1 MVSSTTVW
9 TRRTCCCG
17 RTGTPWSTAARTW
30 RSATPVILRELLDED
45 PRVQG
50 SAFRDLAEALTR
62 GNVFYTATAPAA
74 RYVAAILGDPRT
86 LAPVTDR
93 STHEEY
99 DLGPQT
105 PFPLRV
111 GLLAWLGD
119 TAVEAIGQQDRPLG
133 DEEDLDAFLDLAPE
147 LCEAVRPFLAH
158 AARPRSARPPSARS
172 CPCSACPRSPTGPPP
187 FATRSAP
194 RPSATAPTASGPS
207 TPSSPGARTSHPCSD
222 ALRPAIGAFSKSPP
236 SRVSCSPLL
245 LEGALDGHAG
255 AVTITAW

>member
-1 MVSSTTVW
+1 MKNDGELDDRVDPQDLLL
-9 TRRTCCCG
+9 RTDWNAVEHCC
-17 RTGTPWSTAARTW
+17 PDVAP
-30 RSATPVILRELLDED
+30 ATPVILRELLDED

-147 LCEAVRPFLAH
+147 LCEAVRPFLAAGSPEVRE
-158 AARPRSARPPSARS
+158 AAL
-172 CPCSACPRSPTGPPP
+172 
-187 FATRSAP
+187 
-194 RPSATAPTASGPS
+194 
-207 TPSSPGARTSHPCSD
+207 GA
-222 ALRPAIGAFSKSPP
+222 LL
-236 SRVSCSPLL
+236 PLL
-245 LEGALDGHAG
+245 RLPALADRAPAFRDQVRAAALGDGPHRFR
-255 AVTITAW
+255 AVDTLFAWGEDVAPLL